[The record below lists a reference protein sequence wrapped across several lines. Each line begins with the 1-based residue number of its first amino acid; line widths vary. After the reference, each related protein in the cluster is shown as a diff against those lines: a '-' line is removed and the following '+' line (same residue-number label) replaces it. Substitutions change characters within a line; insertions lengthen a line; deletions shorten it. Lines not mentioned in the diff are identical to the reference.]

1 MAAPLGGLAQ
11 QSKPQPK
18 QPQPASQTKQQQP
31 PTATPQ
37 PQPVQVFN
45 PRSARRITAEEVKL
59 RTEAG
64 EKVVVVDTRSKFTG
78 PKVKDAVNATVDK
91 VAAWAKNLPKD
102 TFIIT
107 YCTCPNEHS
116 SAAAVLKLQE
126 VGFTNAFALQGG
138 LSAWTLAM
146 LPTEP
151 ARPMNGQ

>member
-1 MAAPLGGLAQ
+1 MAAPLVGLAQ
-11 QSKPQPK
+11 KQQPK
-18 QPQPASQTKQQQP
+18 AQTPPKTQTQPKTQTP
-31 PTATPQ
+31 PTPQ

-59 RTEAG
+59 RVEAG

-78 PKVKDAVNATVDK
+78 PKIKDAVNATVDK
-91 VAAWAKNLPKD
+91 VAAWAKDLPKD
-102 TFIIT
+102 TFIVT
-107 YCTCPNEHS
+107 YCTCPYEHS

-151 ARPMNGQ
+151 TPAAKGN